1 MQKQTKKEEIH
12 LRNSGEGGRELPSQE
27 LSSGPG
33 EEPNGNKRRKGS
45 MRDLTMEK
53 KRATDLGTCPH

>member
-1 MQKQTKKEEIH
+1 MEKQTKKEEIH
-12 LRNSGEGGRELPSQE
+12 LRNSGEGGRELPRQE

-45 MRDLTMEK
+45 MRDLTTEK
-53 KRATDLGTCPH
+53 KKSH